1 MFEQEVTIQEVL
13 TKEGIQLAEAGTLVV
28 MDIVVKLSDGS
39 IVDVEMQKHGYLFT
53 GERSSCY
60 LSDMIMRQY
69 NRVKAKEK
77 GNFKFSQMKPVYLII
92 IMENS
97 TREFKEVFPEFIHRL
112 KYTMDTGVKLELLT
126 NLTYISLDTFHEVS
140 QNIDSNIEAW
150 LTFLSSDKPEDIIK
164 LVERYPQFKECYQ
177 DIVMFRKKPEELMN
191 MFSEALIQMDK
202 NTVKYMIE
210 EQQKELEANQK
221 ELAASQKELEASQKE
236 LKASQKELEASQK
249 ELEASQKELE
259 TSRQEVEE
267 KDAVILQLMEEIQ
280 RLKQQS

>member
-1 MFEQEVTIQEVL
+1 
-13 TKEGIQLAEAGTLVV
+13 
-28 MDIVVKLSDGS
+28 
-39 IVDVEMQKHGYLFT
+39 
-53 GERSSCY
+53 
-60 LSDMIMRQY
+60 
-69 NRVKAKEK
+69 
-77 GNFKFSQMKPVYLII
+77 
-92 IMENS
+92 MENS
-97 TREFKEVFPEFIHRL
+97 TREFKEAFPEFIHRL
-112 KYTMDTGVKLELLT
+112 KHTMDTGVKLELLT

-164 LVERYPQFKECYQ
+164 LVERYPQFKECYH

-221 ELAASQKELEASQKE
+221 ELAASKKELEE
-236 LKASQKELEASQK
+236 SQKELEANQK
-249 ELEASQKELE
+249 ELEA
-259 TSRQEVEE
+259 SRQEVEE
-267 KDAVILQLMEEIQ
+267 KDAVIQQLMEEIQ